1 MNAVVELGKDL
12 CRETSIFFD
21 ELMENEMRKSVK
33 QHGLIL
39 DENDIEKAIN
49 NIGFNTAT
57 LN

>member
-1 MNAVVELGKDL
+1 MSRN
-12 CRETSIFFD
+12 IHFFD
-21 ELMENEMRKSVK
+21 ELMENEMRKSIK